1 MHVPN
6 LEIESTTYLKIT
18 TMSEKLRLQR
28 VDFKDNVDSLFRRLR
43 VKCDFADVTLACED
57 GQQVEAHKVILASSS
72 PFFLNLLRRNTHA
85 HPLVFMRG
93 LKFNDLMAIIDF
105 VYYGEVHVF
114 SENLDSFLA
123 IAKELKLEG
132 LTDEKSGEE
141 RDCKE
146 SLNIL
151 TKREQSQYSSSQEEK
166 ESPNGMESNEYEIH
180 HGPGKTNAQEA
191 QSNVPNVIRELN
203 EKVKSMM
210 KESQNFIPDGKH
222 RTRKAS
228 ICKVC
233 GKEGAR
239 TNIMNHI
246 EAHHLDGIII
256 PCISCDKTFHSRN
269 ALTQHKLKYHNS
281 PTYDLAGKD

>member
-1 MHVPN
+1 
-6 LEIESTTYLKIT
+6 
-18 TMSEKLRLQR
+18 MSEKLRLQR
-28 VDFKDNVDSLFRRLR
+28 VDFKDNVDTLFRRLR
-43 VKCDFADVTLACED
+43 DKCDFADVTLACED
-57 GQQVEAHKVILASSS
+57 GQQVEAHKVILAASS
-72 PFFLNLLRRNTHA
+72 PFFQNLLRRNIHA

-93 LKFNDLMAIIDF
+93 LMFGDLMAIVDF

-132 LTDEKSGEE
+132 LADETSVEA
-141 RDCKE
+141 RDNKA
-146 SLNIL
+146 SLNIP
-151 TKREQSQYSSSQEEK
+151 TKREQSQSNLNQENEL
-166 ESPNGMESNEYEIH
+166 SMEGSEYETN
-180 HGPGKTNAQEA
+180 GPGYCAQET
-191 QSNVPNVIRELN
+191 QSNVPNVIKELN

-246 EAHHLDGIII
+246 EAHHLDGIVI
-256 PCISCDKTFHSRN
+256 PCMSCEKTFHSRN
-269 ALTQHKLKYHNS
+269 ALTQHKLKYHN
-281 PTYDLAGKD
+281 TV

>member
-1 MHVPN
+1 M
-6 LEIESTTYLKIT
+6 T
-18 TMSEKLRLQR
+18 EKLCLQWNE
-28 VDFKDNVDSLFRRLR
+28 FQDNIKIAFGNLREDS
-43 VKCDFADVTLACED
+43 DFADVTLACED
-57 GQQVEAHKVILASSS
+57 GQQVEAHKVILAASS
-72 PFFLNLLRRNTHA
+72 PFFQNLLRRNIHA

-93 LKFNDLMAIIDF
+93 LKFGDLMAIVDF
-105 VYYGEVHVF
+105 LYYGEVHVF

-132 LTDEKSGEE
+132 LTDETPVEA
-141 RDCKE
+141 RDSKA
-146 SLNIL
+146 SLNIP
-151 TKREQSQYSSSQEEK
+151 TKREQSQSNISQEN
-166 ESPNGMESNEYEIH
+166 ESNMESAKNETSAPISC
-180 HGPGKTNAQEA
+180 AQKK
-191 QSNVPNVIRELN
+191 QSNVPNVIKELN

-246 EAHHLDGIII
+246 EAHHLDGIVI
-256 PCISCDKTFHSRN
+256 PCMSCEKTFHSRN
-269 ALTQHKLKYHNS
+269 ALTQHKLKYHN
-281 PTYDLAGKD
+281 TV